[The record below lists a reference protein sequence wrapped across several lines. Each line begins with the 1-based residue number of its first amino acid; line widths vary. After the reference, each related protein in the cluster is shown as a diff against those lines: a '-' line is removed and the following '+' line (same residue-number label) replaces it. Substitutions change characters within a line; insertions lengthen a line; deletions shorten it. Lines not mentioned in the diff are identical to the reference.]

1 MITVEILKQCSLSR
15 QSSLSQWE
23 SEFKQAH
30 ENRERA
36 LIQMKKYQA
45 EIADIDAAIAK
56 LEAN

>member
-1 MITVEILKQCSLSR
+1 MLTIEILRQCIFSR
-15 QSSLSQWE
+15 QSSLSLWE

-36 LIQMKKYQA
+36 LIQVKKCKA